1 MRPVTIRKPLSSL
14 RSARNLREVYDVL
27 RLQAGLPARS
37 PVPPA
42 LQFLHRPKPKLS
54 PLKLR
59 SARAGK
65 GPAMKELTKLDQ
77 HALELVVDA
86 VTAAVAE
93 VFRDRLDELHA
104 KIAHVQLEVSQVVKR
119 GLAPER
125 PSATTLP
132 FGKAQNALPRRQLTE
147 VPKIVLPEQRRARGG
162 DLIRR

>member
-1 MRPVTIRKPLSSL
+1 
-14 RSARNLREVYDVL
+14 
-27 RLQAGLPARS
+27 
-37 PVPPA
+37 VPEA
-42 LQFLHRPKPKLS
+42 LKFLHRPKPKLS

-59 SARAGK
+59 SCESGK

-93 VFRDRLDELHA
+93 VLRDRLDELHA
-104 KIAHVQLEVSQVVKR
+104 KIAHVQLEVAQVVKR

-132 FGKAQNALPRRQLTE
+132 FGKAQNALPRKQLTE
-147 VPKIVLPEQRRARGG
+147 VPQVGRVLSTNAAAAPGPSQLVRVS
-162 DLIRR
+162 

>member
-1 MRPVTIRKPLSSL
+1 
-14 RSARNLREVYDVL
+14 
-27 RLQAGLPARS
+27 
-37 PVPPA
+37 VPPA

-59 SARAGK
+59 SAESGK

-119 GLAPER
+119 ATAPST
-125 PSATTLP
+125 PPAPLP
-132 FGKAQNALPRRQLTE
+132 FDRARNALPRRQITE
-147 VPKIVLPEQRRARGG
+147 VPRIVLPEQRRTRGG
-162 DLIRR
+162 

>member
-1 MRPVTIRKPLSSL
+1 
-14 RSARNLREVYDVL
+14 
-27 RLQAGLPARS
+27 
-37 PVPPA
+37 
-42 LQFLHRPKPKLS
+42 
-54 PLKLR
+54 
-59 SARAGK
+59 
-65 GPAMKELTKLDQ
+65 
-77 HALELVVDA
+77 
-86 VTAAVAE
+86 
-93 VFRDRLDELHA
+93 LHA